1 MQICCH
7 FRSRQP
13 GWERCRNRLPR
24 RGSHIP
30 LPRARPF
37 RRDPRPFRRDLSVH
51 DKAGKRA
58 FRRTLSA
65 PKGHSSPFR
74 HLCVQGTAAPA
85 PPPCTLAKC
94 AAPYGWRT
102 AHLLS
107 VLPPHNTCPPRKAKA
122 PVSAISPFP
131 HKSYSAA
138 SPQFSPSRKC
148 ASARKFSPSRN
159 APHPANAPYPA
170 NAPPPVNATKPPRHC
185 AHSGKMPES
194 SLFRATKGK
203 FAGIHCARGG
213 EMRESGPC
221 RAAKGKSAG
230 IHCARGGKTPES
242 SPCRAAKGIFAG
254 VHRVHGGKTPESGP
268 CRAAKGIFAGIH
280 CARGRKTPKSSLFRA
295 AKGKSAGV
303 HSARGNRNRPP
314 QQANTQPQKCENN
327 KTIRPPEKVF
337 PFHGVGFRENVPCLR
352 CTKSNA

>member
-30 LPRARPF
+30 SPRARPS
-37 RRDPRPFRRDLSVH
+37 RRDLSVH

-122 PVSAISPFP
+122 PVSAISPFL
-131 HKSYSAA
+131 HKSNSAVF
-138 SPQFSPSRKC
+138 PQFSPSRKC
-148 ASARKFSPSRN
+148 ASARERDKTVPPLRSQRENARKQSLPCCEREIRRSSSRS
-159 APHPANAPYPA
+159 
-170 NAPPPVNATKPPRHC
+170 RQ
-185 AHSGKMPES
+185 
-194 SLFRATKGK
+194 
-203 FAGIHCARGG
+203 
-213 EMRESGPC
+213 
-221 RAAKGKSAG
+221 
-230 IHCARGGKTPES
+230 
-242 SPCRAAKGIFAG
+242 
-254 VHRVHGGKTPESGP
+254 
-268 CRAAKGIFAGIH
+268 
-280 CARGRKTPKSSLFRA
+280 
-295 AKGKSAGV
+295 
-303 HSARGNRNRPP
+303 P
-314 QQANTQPQKCENN
+314 QQASATSQHATTNMRK
-327 KTIRPPEKVF
+327 
-337 PFHGVGFRENVPCLR
+337 H
-352 CTKSNA
+352 

>member
-1 MQICCH
+1 MYMT
-7 FRSRQP
+7 RQ
-13 GWERCRNRLPR
+13 
-24 RGSHIP
+24 
-30 LPRARPF
+30 A
-37 RRDPRPFRRDLSVH
+37 
-51 DKAGKRA
+51 
-58 FRRTLSA
+58 
-65 PKGHSSPFR
+65 KGHFAA
-74 HLCVQGTAAPA
+74 HLVRQKAIPPRSDTYVYKE
-85 PPPCTLAKC
+85 PPPQ
-94 AAPYGWRT
+94 PHPR

-148 ASARKFSPSRN
+148 APSR
-159 APHPANAPYPA
+159 

-185 AHSGKMPES
+185 AHSGKMPE
-194 SLFRATKGK
+194 
-203 FAGIHCARGG
+203 
-213 EMRESGPC
+213 
-221 RAAKGKSAG
+221 
-230 IHCARGGKTPES
+230 
-242 SPCRAAKGIFAG
+242 
-254 VHRVHGGKTPESGP
+254 
-268 CRAAKGIFAGIH
+268 
-280 CARGRKTPKSSLFRA
+280 SSLFRA

>member
-30 LPRARPF
+30 SPWARPF
-37 RRDPRPFRRDLSVH
+37 RRDLRPFRRDLSVH
-51 DKAGKRA
+51 DKAGERA
-58 FRRTLSA
+58 TRQA
-65 PKGHSSPFR
+65 KGHFAA
-74 HLCVQGTAAPA
+74 HLVRQKAIPPRSDTYVYKE
-85 PPPCTLAKC
+85 PPPQSH
-94 AAPYGWRT
+94 PR

-148 ASARKFSPSRN
+148 APSR
-159 APHPANAPYPA
+159 

-230 IHCARGGKTPES
+230 IHCARGRKTPES
-242 SPCRAAKGIFAG
+242 SPY
-254 VHRVHGGKTPESGP
+254 
-268 CRAAKGIFAGIH
+268 
-280 CARGRKTPKSSLFRA
+280 RA

-303 HSARGNRNRPP
+303 HSARGDRNRHP
-314 QQANTQPQKCENN
+314 QQANTQPQICENI
-327 KTIRPPEKVF
+327 KTSRPQEKVF

>member
-37 RRDPRPFRRDLSVH
+37 RRDLSVH
-51 DKAGKRA
+51 DKAGERA
-58 FRRTLSA
+58 FHRTLSA

-74 HLCVQGTAAPA
+74 HLCVQGTAAPV

-148 ASARKFSPSRN
+148 APSR
-159 APHPANAPYPA
+159 

-213 EMRESGPC
+213 
-221 RAAKGKSAG
+221 
-230 IHCARGGKTPES
+230 KTPES
-242 SPCRAAKGIFAG
+242 SPC
-254 VHRVHGGKTPESGP
+254 
-268 CRAAKGIFAGIH
+268 
-280 CARGRKTPKSSLFRA
+280 RA

>member
-37 RRDPRPFRRDLSVH
+37 RRDLSVH
-51 DKAGKRA
+51 DKAGERA
-58 FRRTLSA
+58 FHRTLSA

-74 HLCVQGTAAPA
+74 HLCVQGTAAPV

-94 AAPYGWRT
+94 AAPYGRQT

-122 PVSAISPFP
+122 PFSAISTFP

-148 ASARKFSPSRN
+148 ASARERDKT
-159 APHPANAPYPA
+159 
-170 NAPPPVNATKPPRHC
+170 APPLRSQRENARKQSLPCHER
-185 AHSGKMPES
+185 EIRRS
-194 SLFRATKGK
+194 SLRS
-203 FAGIHCARGG
+203 R
-213 EMRESGPC
+213 
-221 RAAKGKSAG
+221 
-230 IHCARGGKTPES
+230 
-242 SPCRAAKGIFAG
+242 
-254 VHRVHGGKTPESGP
+254 
-268 CRAAKGIFAGIH
+268 
-280 CARGRKTPKSSLFRA
+280 
-295 AKGKSAGV
+295 
-303 HSARGNRNRPP
+303 
-314 QQANTQPQKCENN
+314 
-327 KTIRPPEKVF
+327 
-337 PFHGVGFRENVPCLR
+337 RENARKQPISCREREIRRHSLRSQRKNARKRPLPCCER
-352 CTKSNA
+352 EIRRSS